1 MKKRPRSV
9 TLVVQRDGYTKT
21 RTIRIPLWAL
31 RLGTWTL
38 ALVAV
43 LLLTVIVLYGPMVR
57 AAARVP
63 GMERELARLKTEN
76 GRVRELSAALD
87 SAESRYSQVRQMM
100 GGGIVRDPVVNSS
113 GLPIA
118 PPIRARLAS
127 VKGEVS
133 LGPSIPRR
141 WPLDETGY
149 ITRGQV
155 KAGGRDEAHPG
166 IDIAV
171 AVGSLVRAS
180 GGATVGQA
188 GEDPEY
194 GFFVLLD
201 HPEGYQTMY
210 GHLSRI
216 LVTQGG
222 TVSTG
227 EVIGLSGNTGRSSA
241 PHLHFEIR
249 QRSSSL
255 DPLTM
260 VKEGADGH
268 LQQYRTR

>member
-1 MKKRPRSV
+1 MKKRKRGRAV
-9 TLVVQRDGYTKT
+9 TIVIQRDGTTKT
-21 RTIRIPLWAL
+21 RTLRIPVWAL
-31 RLGTWTL
+31 RLGTVTAVVGSL
-38 ALVAV
+38 V
-43 LLLTVIVLYGPMVR
+43 LLLVVVLYGPLLR

-63 GMERELARLKTEN
+63 GMERELTRLGAEN
-76 GRVRELSAALD
+76 TRVRELSAALD
-87 SAESRYSQVRQMM
+87 SAESRYAQVRQMM
-100 GGGIVRDPVVNSS
+100 GGEIVRDPVAMSS
-113 GLPIA
+113 SLPVA

-127 VKGEVS
+127 TSDQATGLS
-133 LGPSIPRR
+133 LPKH
-141 WPLDETGY
+141 WPLDEPGY

-171 AVGSLVRAS
+171 ALGNLVRAS
-180 GGATVGQA
+180 GGATVRQA

-201 HPEGYQTMY
+201 HPDEYQSMY

-216 LVTQGG
+216 IVTPQT
-222 TVSTG
+222 TVSAG
-227 EVIGLSGNTGRSSA
+227 QVIGLSGNSGRSTA

-249 QRSSSL
+249 QRGLSL

-260 VKEGADGH
+260 VKEG
-268 LQQYRTR
+268 R

>member
-9 TLVVQRDGYTKT
+9 TVVIQRDGSTKT
-21 RTIRIPLWAL
+21 RTIRIALWTL
-31 RLGTWTL
+31 RLGTWTFGL
-38 ALVAV
+38 AA
-43 LLLTVIVLYGPMVR
+43 LLMLLVIVLYGPMVR

-100 GGGIVRDPVVNSS
+100 GGAIVRDPVVSSS

-127 VKGEVS
+127 ATEDVTAG
-133 LGPSIPRR
+133 LGLPRR

-171 AVGSLVRAS
+171 SLGSLVRAS
-180 GGATVGQA
+180 GGATVRQA

-201 HPEGYQTMY
+201 HADEYQTMY

-216 LVTQGG
+216 LVTQGA
-222 TVSTG
+222 TVASG
-227 EVIGLSGNTGRSSA
+227 EVIGLSGNTGRSTA

-249 QRSSSL
+249 QHGSSSL

-260 VKEGADGH
+260 VKEG
-268 LQQYRTR
+268 R

>member
-1 MKKRPRSV
+1 MKKRRRSV
-9 TLVVQRDGYTKT
+9 TVVVQRDGSTKT
-21 RTIRIPLWAL
+21 RTIRIPVSLVRVGTGAL
-31 RLGTWTL
+31 GLC
-38 ALVAV
+38 A
-43 LLLTVIVLYGPMVR
+43 LLLLVLVVLYGPMVR

-63 GMERELARLKTEN
+63 GMKRELTRLRAEN
-76 GRVRELSAALD
+76 SRVRELSAALD

-100 GGGIVRDPVVNSS
+100 GGTIVPDPVVSSS

-118 PPIRARLAS
+118 PAIRARLATATATDS
-127 VKGEVS
+127 S
-133 LGPSIPRR
+133 GPSVPHR

-171 AVGSLVRAS
+171 SVGSLVRVS
-180 GGATVGQA
+180 GGGTVREA

-194 GFFVLLD
+194 GLFVLVD
-201 HPEGYQTMY
+201 HPQDYQTMY

-216 LVTQGG
+216 LVTAGA
-222 TVSTG
+222 TVSSG
-227 EVIGLSGNTGRSSA
+227 EVIGLSGNTGRSTA

-255 DPLTM
+255 DPLTL
-260 VKEGADGH
+260 VKEG
-268 LQQYRTR
+268 R

>member
-1 MKKRPRSV
+1 MKKRPRSI
-9 TLVVQRDGYTKT
+9 TVVIQRDGSTKT
-21 RTIRIPLWAL
+21 RSIRIPLWLL
-31 RLGTWTL
+31 RLGSWTFGI
-38 ALVAV
+38 AA
-43 LLLTVIVLYGPMVR
+43 LLLLVVVVLYGPMVR

-63 GMERELARLKTEN
+63 GMERDLARLTMEN
-76 GRVRELSAALD
+76 ARVRELSAALD

-100 GGGIVRDPVVNSS
+100 GGEILRDPVSLS

-118 PPIRARLAS
+118 PPIRARLAAATADPTS
-127 VKGEVS
+127 
-133 LGPSIPRR
+133 GPSLPRR

-171 AVGSLVRAS
+171 SLGSLVRAS

-194 GFFVLLD
+194 GFFVLLE

-216 LVTQGG
+216 LVTPGIM
-222 TVSTG
+222 VSAG
-227 EVIGLSGNTGRSSA
+227 QVIGLSGNTGRSTA
-241 PHLHFEIR
+241 PHLHFEVR
-249 QRSSSL
+249 QRGSSL
-255 DPLTM
+255 DPLTL
-260 VKEGADGH
+260 VKEG
-268 LQQYRTR
+268 R